1 MADGRGDPYQ
11 ILGVER
17 SASLD
22 EIRRAFRRLAMEHHP
37 DRNPHPGAEER
48 FKEIAGAYET
58 LSDPAKR
65 GMYDRAGGSAARTST
80 GSTSSAQGAPPAAAA
95 SPIVVSGRGD
105 GVKTIS
111 LHEGV
116 WSCEVSVAH
125 NSGPS
130 GPDNFGVMLTGR
142 NGGFALLANEIAS
155 NWQSREQVSVGRKGP
170 GIRPGDIDVKV
181 SASGDWSVSCVPQP
195 SSSQTSGD
203 GTASGHRSS
212 SSQGA
217 SVGVSGRGV
226 DVKTIDL
233 REGIWFC
240 DVRVAG
246 NVDAGGDGDNFVV
259 GLTSRNGGFQLL
271 VNEIESD
278 WSARKR
284 VAVGGGMFDLGPG
297 LIDVE
302 VEASGR
308 WAIDC
313 ALQPASSRS
322 STPPSSTVSLSGSGT
337 DVQTI
342 NLSEGVWFC
351 DVRVSGNVDGDDDED
366 HFSVS
371 FTGRNGELDLL
382 ANEIVSDWFA
392 RRRIS
397 VGYGLGLFDF
407 APGLI
412 DVEVEAKGQ
421 WAINCVL
428 Q

>member
-1 MADGRGDPYQ
+1 MAKGHDDPYE

-17 SASLD
+17 SASMD
-22 EIRRAFRRLAMEHHP
+22 DIRRAFRRLAMEHHP
-37 DRNPHPGAEER
+37 DRNPHPSAEER
-48 FKEIAGAYET
+48 FKEIAAAYET
-58 LSDPAKR
+58 LSDPVKR
-65 GMYDRAGGSAARTST
+65 GAHDRVGGSAARTST
-80 GSTSSAQGAPPAAAA
+80 SSTSNAQSASHAA
-95 SPIVVSGRGD
+95 SADPIVVSGRGD
-105 GVKTIS
+105 GVKTIN

-116 WSCEVSVAH
+116 WSCEVSVAR

-130 GPDNFGVMLTGR
+130 GPDKFGVVLTGR
-142 NGGFALLANEIAS
+142 NGGFAPLANEIAS

-170 GIRPGDIDVKV
+170 RICPGVIDVKV
-181 SASGDWSVSCVPQP
+181 SASGDWSVSCVLQ
-195 SSSQTSGD
+195 SGSSQAPG
-203 GTASGHRSS
+203 GGAAGGRRSS

-217 SVGVSGRGV
+217 SVGVSGRGI

-233 REGIWFC
+233 REGVWFC
-240 DVRVAG
+240 DVRVAD
-246 NVDAGGDGDNFVV
+246 NADVDGDGDNFVV
-259 GLTSRNGGFQLL
+259 ELSGRNGGYQLL

-278 WSARKR
+278 WSGRKR
-284 VAVGGGMFDLGPG
+284 VAVGDGPFDLGPG
-297 LIDVE
+297 LVDVL

-308 WAIDC
+308 WAINWV
-313 ALQPASSRS
+313 LQPASPR
-322 STPPSSTVSLSGSGT
+322 PSAEPISPVSLSGSGA
-337 DVQTI
+337 DAQTI

-351 DVRVSGNVDGDDDED
+351 DVRVSGNVDGDGDED
-366 HFSVS
+366 HFSVK
-371 FTGRNGELDLL
+371 FTGRNGWIDLL

-397 VGYGLGLFDF
+397 VGYGLGLFEF